1 MLESISTSSSIAFKR
16 HTYNKKKLKNISE
29 SGDFFFGNSGS
40 LRIKPNNN
48 THLSSP
54 EITPVKVSLDDL
66 DELIAALSPDEL
78 SELSKVDPD
87 DSSMPPSMRCVYKC
101 EKKGSSTMNRN
112 AMLNQLKENALK
124 TPDQEEKFVPK
135 EGIPLPT
142 NSESDD
148 EDPPPIID
156 QPCTLDQ
163 EYISVLENAS
173 LQEIVEMADI
183 LGITFQDNCKATELN
198 LYPKN
203 ESNDTDIEEI
213 YKLIAANSPEVIDV
227 NFNNIKGI
235 SKAYWE
241 RFFEALGTNEV
252 VESLTATNT
261 GINDP
266 IALLIFSCLKNNR
279 TLRSLTLDSNLISGG
294 CLLKLIRAS
303 SINKSLEELRVSHQM
318 NCRYLGHQTES
329 DIAHA
334 LQNTPNLVKL
344 GVTMEFRD
352 SLNKTAVALQ
362 KNLDKRRLCEDRS
375 VTLKL
380 DGKEGP
386 SLLEK

>member
-54 EITPVKVSLDDL
+54 EITPVKM
-66 DELIAALSPDEL
+66 
-78 SELSKVDPD
+78 DPD
-87 DSSMPPSMRCVYKC
+87 DSSMPPSMRCRMLSKLRI
-101 EKKGSSTMNRN
+101 KKRKLSFVPGMIRGN
-112 AMLNQLKENALK
+112 
-124 TPDQEEKFVPK
+124 KFVPK

-163 EYISVLENAS
+163 EYIS
-173 LQEIVEMADI
+173 
-183 LGITFQDNCKATELN
+183 DNCKATELN

-266 IALLIFSCLKNNR
+266 IALLIFSF
-279 TLRSLTLDSNLISGG
+279 
-294 CLLKLIRAS
+294 
-303 SINKSLEELRVSHQM
+303 LEELRVSHQM